1 MLNIN
6 PVNFISKIN
15 NNSQVR
21 QHRTNALTQ
30 DVFVK
35 TSKNVSFQGSTN
47 SSFIDWA
54 QQTDFIQKQLP
65 EILSNPENKLGSG
78 FSHSAFTIPDC
89 EDYILRIPNYTLK
102 DNFDFSKAE
111 LKDTEDKNLTI
122 NIGQEI
128 AEIKAKGQYGIP
140 NTIQVLRKQTGKSIG
155 VPPPETIYIEDTD
168 RLREGQLPYEARERK
183 EYYAATVHQV
193 SQLPQSAYEK
203 LIDNIIIASEAG
215 YAFDHL
221 NSNNLLVDDDSINI
235 IDMDKHS
242 QKVNLGNILYALTN
256 INYCATYASRYD
268 SSPMNSDN
276 INQVMGDTI
285 QIINKFTNAMQAK
298 GLKFN
303 KNECSMEFFKLIDS
317 IPFSFFCK
325 TGDYNAKWA
334 ALEKMGLA

>member
-15 NNSQVR
+15 NNPQVKQNR
-21 QHRTNALTQ
+21 ANALTQ

-35 TSKNVSFQGSTN
+35 TSKNVSFKGSTT

-54 QQTDFIQKQLP
+54 QQTNFIHKQLP

-78 FSHSAFTIPDC
+78 FSHSAFSIPDC
-89 EDYILRIPNYTLK
+89 EEYILRIPNYALK
-102 DNFDFSKAE
+102 DNFDFSQAE
-111 LKDTEDKNLTI
+111 LKDTEDKNLTV
-122 NIGQEI
+122 NVGQKI
-128 AEIKAKGQYGIP
+128 AEIEVKGQYGIP
-140 NTIQVLRKQTGKSIG
+140 NTIEVLRKQTGKSIG
-155 VPPPETIYIEDTD
+155 VPPAETIHIEDTD

-183 EYYAATVHQV
+183 EYYASTIHQV

-203 LIDNIIIASEAG
+203 LIDDMMIASKAG

-235 IDMDKHS
+235 IDMDKSTRQTH
-242 QKVNLGNILYALTN
+242 LGNILYALTN
-256 INYCATYASRYD
+256 INYFDTYTSRYD
-268 SSPMNSDN
+268 YSPMNGDD

-285 QIINKFTNAMQAK
+285 QIISKFAGAMQSK

-303 KNECSMEFFKLIDS
+303 RNECSMEFFKLVNS
-317 IPFSFFCK
+317 MPFSFFCK